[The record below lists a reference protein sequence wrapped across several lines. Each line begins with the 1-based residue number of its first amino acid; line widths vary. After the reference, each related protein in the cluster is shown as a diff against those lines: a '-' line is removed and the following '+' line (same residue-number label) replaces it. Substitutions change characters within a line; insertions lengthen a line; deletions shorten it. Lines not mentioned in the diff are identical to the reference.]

1 VHVAQQNLDGFIIPA
16 FLGIEALA
24 NYTAAKM
31 FFRGFDVLR
40 ETQGMFVF
48 PATSK
53 YHAKGEYGTLKK
65 IIEKATSFSY
75 LAMVP
80 LSILLAIFAPHIF
93 HLLYGSKYDDSILI
107 FRVLLIS
114 SAFVPMVMVGMS
126 SLVGMGRVQSVFK
139 IITFSLIL
147 NALAA
152 FILVPVLGTT
162 GAALSFSLA
171 MLLQAVFVYRAVKSE
186 VPIELSEMF
195 FRGITDAKNFLVERK
210 LKKN

>member
-1 VHVAQQNLDGFIIPA
+1 
-16 FLGIEALA
+16 
-24 NYTAAKM
+24 AAKM

-93 HLLYGSKYDDSILI
+93 HLLYGNKYDDSILI

-126 SLVGMGRVQSVFK
+126 SLVGMGKVQSVFK
-139 IITFSLIL
+139 IITFSLII
-147 NALAA
+147 NAVSAL
-152 FILVPVLGTT
+152 ILVPTLETT
-162 GAALSFSLA
+162 GAAISYSIA
-171 MLLQAVFVYRAVKSE
+171 MLIQSVFVYRTIKKE
-186 VPIELSEMF
+186 VPIELPEMF
-195 FRGITDAKNFLVERK
+195 FRGITDGKNFLADRK
-210 LKKN
+210 LKKD